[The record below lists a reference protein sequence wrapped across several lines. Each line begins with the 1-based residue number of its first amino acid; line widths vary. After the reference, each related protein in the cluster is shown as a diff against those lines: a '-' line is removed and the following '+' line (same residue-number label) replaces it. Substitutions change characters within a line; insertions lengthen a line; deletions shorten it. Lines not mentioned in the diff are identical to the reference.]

1 MSTTVKKARLAL
13 ERGDFDAAVQA
24 SELVLRSQPRDIDA
38 LTVFARAK
46 LATSQPTEAAAALAE
61 IIKSDPEM
69 TWAFVALG
77 EIYLQSGRTQQAEA
91 LLRRALLQQPEQ
103 PTAHAKMG
111 VILSENNEL
120 SGGEFHLRRALA
132 LGEEIPDEEMPDK
145 DKAHVFADLALNLT
159 QQGRSEEAHALYA
172 EANERLPNDVR
183 IAAYWAKLFELDGNL
198 EQAHALLNDIERS
211 SASEVDLLRASL
223 DARRGQTDRALE
235 TLETAGAIGGDAL
248 LERGRIYDRRK
259 EYDRAWADFES
270 ANTWFRQQALEIRYD
285 PEAVEAF
292 FSRLSRFFTAPVIE
306 RLPVAAVREST
317 PQPIFIVG
325 SPRSGTTLLERVLA
339 RHSAVVAG
347 GELPFIADL
356 REFSERL
363 LPGGKFPDN
372 LRLTN
377 LGSQR
382 HVASLF
388 RDYYFA
394 KAEERGLLQAADG
407 YFTDKMPFNECYLP
421 VIRMAFP
428 EAAIVHLVRHPLDIV
443 VSMFANKLNHGF
455 YCAYSVAD
463 IVHHLL
469 AVHKLHEHYRG
480 QLATGETVVR
490 YESLVSEPEAET
502 RRLLAAVGLPFEQ
515 ACLAPQDSGNYSPT
529 PSYAAV
535 GVAINTKAVNRFV
548 NYSDK
553 LEHYRDQLGPLLEA
567 GGYDARP

>member
-1 MSTTVKKARLAL
+1 MSTSVKKARLAL
-13 ERGDFDAAVQA
+13 QRGDFDAAVQA
-24 SELVLRSQPRDIDA
+24 AEAVLRSQPKDIDA

-61 IIKSDPEM
+61 IIKSDPET

-77 EIYLQSGRTQQAEA
+77 EIYLQSGRPQQAEA

-103 PTAHAKMG
+103 PTTHAKMG

-132 LGEEIPDEEMPDK
+132 LGEEMPDK
-145 DKAHVFADLALNLT
+145 DKARVFADLALNLT

-183 IAAYWAKLFELDGNL
+183 IAAYWAKLFELDGDL
-198 EQAHALLNDIERS
+198 EQAHALLNSIERS

-285 PEAVEAF
+285 REAVEAF
-292 FSRLSRFFTAPVIE
+292 FSRLARFFTAPVIE
-306 RLPVAAVREST
+306 QLPVAAVRKST

-339 RHSAVVAG
+339 CHSAVAAG

-382 HVASLF
+382 HVASLC
-388 RDYYFA
+388 R
-394 KAEERGLLQAADG
+394 
-407 YFTDKMPFNECYLP
+407 
-421 VIRMAFP
+421 
-428 EAAIVHLVRHPLDIV
+428 
-443 VSMFANKLNHGF
+443 
-455 YCAYSVAD
+455 
-463 IVHHLL
+463 
-469 AVHKLHEHYRG
+469 
-480 QLATGETVVR
+480 
-490 YESLVSEPEAET
+490 
-502 RRLLAAVGLPFEQ
+502 
-515 ACLAPQDSGNYSPT
+515 
-529 PSYAAV
+529 
-535 GVAINTKAVNRFV
+535 
-548 NYSDK
+548 
-553 LEHYRDQLGPLLEA
+553 
-567 GGYDARP
+567 